1 MEWKKKLITAN
12 WDKQTELVN
21 YNVIPPLDTKKFH
34 KIKKNTLKGTSG
46 PLSSILN
53 LINQIELK
61 NSCENFFF
69 IFDGIRR
76 YDLKIVDLGSEN
88 IKKNN
93 NNVFHGKAVVCGLKF
108 YPIGGHRLK
117 SNWKPEKD
125 KFTDIKLY
133 FGLLE
138 NELYFPVK
146 LSLKR
151 WFGTVEI
158 NLIQQ

>member
-1 MEWKKKLITAN
+1 MRHLHEREQARRRERSTRIR
-12 WDKQTELVN
+12 
-21 YNVIPPLDTKKFH
+21 PPGRDPTFLTTRGDS
-34 KIKKNTLKGTSG
+34 GCAVPRRSG
-46 PLSSILN
+46 PCVERRPLETAAAESVAATPPPALFRPAPGLARCRGSSART
-53 LINQIELK
+53 E
-61 NSCENFFF
+61 F
-69 IFDGIRR
+69 
-76 YDLKIVDLGSEN
+76 
-88 IKKNN
+88 
-93 NNVFHGKAVVCGLKF
+93 VFHGKAVVCGLKF